1 MPDQFGEKTQDA
13 TPYRRQKAREEGQV
27 AKSQDLASAGLL
39 IGALLIMMVF
49 GSTVVTFLGQLA
61 QRQLGG
67 EIVLAAD
74 KQWFLQQWY
83 VILAGLA
90 RVMLPVFGLIFIVA
104 VAVNMGQFGFLF
116 LPQKLAFDLSRIN
129 PIKGF
134 GRLFAVANF
143 MRLAFGVFKIL
154 VVATV
159 AIWSLWGEKEMIL
172 GLSGL
177 PIHEVAASIASL
189 TIWTCLKIGI
199 ALAVLAVLDY
209 FYQRYK
215 HERDLRMTPQ
225 EVREELKML
234 QGDPQVVARRR
245 AVQRQLVLHRLAHA
259 VPQADVVVTN
269 PTELSVAIRY
279 DAQAMA
285 APIVVAKGAGLVAQ
299 RIRRLAL
306 ENDIPIVE
314 RKPLAQVLYR
324 GVDVNAPIP
333 AEQYA
338 AVAEILKYV
347 YELKG
352 IPAPVVQQAA

>member
-39 IGALLIMMVF
+39 IGALLIMWLL
-49 GSTVVTFLGQLA
+49 GGAVVTFLGQLA
-61 QRQLGG
+61 QRQLGSG
-67 EIVLAAD
+67 LVLTAD
-74 KQWFLQQWY
+74 TQWFLNLWY
-83 VILAGLA
+83 LVLGGLA

-116 LPQKLAFDLSRIN
+116 LPQKLNFDLSRIN
-129 PIKGF
+129 PLKGF
-134 GRLFAVANF
+134 QRLFAVANF
-143 MRLAFGVFKIL
+143 MRLAFGVFKIV

-159 AIWSLWGEKEMIL
+159 ALWSLWGEKELIL
-172 GLSGL
+172 GLSSL
-177 PIHEVAASIASL
+177 PVQDVAASIASL

-199 ALAVLAVLDY
+199 ALAVLAILDF

-269 PTELSVAIRY
+269 PTELAVAIRY
-279 DAQAMA
+279 DARTMA
-285 APIVVAKGAGLVAQ
+285 APIVVAKGAGTVAQ

-306 ENDIPIVE
+306 ESDIPIVE
-314 RKPLAQVLYR
+314 RKPLAQILYR
-324 GVDVNAPIP
+324 DVDINAPIP

-338 AVAEILKYV
+338 AVAEVLKYV